1 MHIAHNRYFGDDKTG
16 LIIEAQIDGVD
27 THRIHV
33 ALCKEPVEPIRGGTS
48 VKVTDLGGA
57 VRYGAFCTPFRIE
70 SVKVVHGDD

>member
-33 ALCKEPVEPIRGGTS
+33 ALC
-48 VKVTDLGGA
+48 
-57 VRYGAFCTPFRIE
+57 TPFRIE